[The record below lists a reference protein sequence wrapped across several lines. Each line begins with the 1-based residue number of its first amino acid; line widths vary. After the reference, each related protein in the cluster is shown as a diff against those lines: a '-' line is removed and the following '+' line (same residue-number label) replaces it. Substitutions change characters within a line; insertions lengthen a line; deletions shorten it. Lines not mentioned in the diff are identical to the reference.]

1 MQLSIQILVGLIAA
15 FHLYVLWIEM
25 FAWLSRGPKVFKSI
39 PKELFPPTKV
49 LAANQGLYNG
59 FLAAGLIWSL
69 FICNP
74 HWQNEIR
81 LFFLS
86 CVALAGIY
94 GGLTAGKRIFFVQ
107 AVPALVG
114 IGLVCLIYFHVPSK
128 QVVQKENKLEY
139 YYINVK
145 DNKKTFVT
153 EEERFRLEDIGT
165 LLKESYILVGGKQ
178 IGVRLYTNRFKAPI
192 DGDDNR
198 GYIEGIGFVYG
209 HAITWMNAGVL
220 RSNNDSIN
228 EIITKGLGRL
238 LMMEDQLYLEEYYEH
253 GRGKKEYIEF
263 KTSEN

>member
-1 MQLSIQILVGLIAA
+1 MQLFIHILVGLIAV

-69 FICNP
+69 FICEP
-74 HWQNEIR
+74 IWQNEIR

-94 GGLTAGKRIFFVQ
+94 GGMTAGKRIFFVQ
-107 AVPALVG
+107 AGPALVG
-114 IGLVCLIYFHVPSK
+114 IGLVCLIDFQVLSK
-128 QVVQKENKLEY
+128 QVVKKENQLEY

-145 DNKKTFVT
+145 DNVKTVVT
-153 EEERFRLEDIGT
+153 EEERFRLEDIDT
-165 LLKESYILVGGKQ
+165 MLKKSYILVGGKQ
-178 IGVRLYTNRFKAPI
+178 VTVRLYTNRFKAPI
-192 DGDDNR
+192 DGDHNV
-198 GYIEGIGFVYG
+198 GFVEGIGIIYG
-209 HAITWMNAGVL
+209 HSITWMNAGVL

-238 LMMEDQLYLEEYYEH
+238 LMLKDQLYQEEYYEY
-253 GRGKKEYIEF
+253 GRGKSEF
-263 KTSEN
+263 IDFKLH